1 MLVSRNAL
9 QSWPNLKGE
18 NNPYYFAT
26 RQARDQYFITT
37 AAVKNLYTAIGG
49 DPLSADWAE
58 EVWEVDKFDG
68 HNWATVSL
76 DKNFALIITN
86 EGILALTNAAA
97 GEYKFEISRIAIK
110 QTAIAKGVDVTNWT
124 HSDWKNSN
132 GYTDICLDTYN
143 AGNTTFSIAK
153 NLSYR
158 SNLLNGGIQF
168 TVELLQD
175 CMGQQLNNEATDAA
189 PTLLNFNVAAIALYV
204 KDQRSETADDILFA
218 IANLPTAVEKVAS
231 APDQVGNSLKF
242 YLNTTLSNLGNVLS
256 LQTITSS
263 VNSVPEVATEDDL
276 ENMFDPGVRAPYNL
290 YLVDNYNN
298 TNIPAIATRKGN
310 PSSTTYPVDWT
321 YFTPTDDTLHVNADI
336 LDSTVQSYMIV
347 AWDGQNGKY
356 VPADSKRDDIQ
367 TGLYTNNYIIY
378 AGKVTNTNLDYSYR
392 FEGIGGRGYKVG
404 DVLKATADGVTF
416 TVTVIAIDLD
426 GTPLQ
431 FHITPNMGND
441 LVSESDVPVVYASA
455 STSHTGTDLTANI
468 SSNKINHVTW
478 NFVDWVNKPLY
489 VDYDHSEDTTAEWE
503 AYCDEAGLSY
513 TTNKK
518 RAGSLTPVQNKYTST
533 HFVGWCMNG
542 NTIKLAL
549 DLRNEAT
556 FTTYGTTRYATE
568 AEVRTKDGGA
578 AAVTSVTPQQLRNN
592 YLLIR
597 KPSDTNYNIEYIS
610 PTAGDSKTN
619 RLDVETHL
627 TFKEAIVGS
636 NINLTNSSGPNYVN
650 PNTISNNIS
659 FYGTAYSALW
669 ADLAEYYEA
678 DKVYPAGTLICIGDG
693 IKEITIARTE
703 CNGIVSTKPGYQ
715 LGEKRSEYDL
725 PIALVGKV
733 PVLFA
738 NDCMPKFGDRIYLSK
753 TEPGKAS
760 TIPFGNCLGKIIDK
774 DKTLDQKQ
782 LIMCSIR
789 INF

>member
-18 NNPYYFAT
+18 NNPYYFTT
-26 RQARDQYFITT
+26 RTARDQYFTT
-37 AAVKNLYTAIGG
+37 TSPTKNLYTAIGG
-49 DPLSADWAE
+49 DPTSADWAE

-86 EGILALTNAAA
+86 EGIMALTNAAA
-97 GEYKFEISRIAIK
+97 GEYKFEVSRIAIK
-110 QTAIAKGVDVTNWT
+110 QTAIAKGVDVTTWT
-124 HSDWKNSN
+124 HADWKNSN

-143 AGNTTFSIAK
+143 AGNTTFTIAR

-168 TVELLQD
+168 TIELLQD

-256 LQTITSS
+256 LQTINSS

-276 ENMFDPGVRAPYNL
+276 VNMFDTGVTAPYNL
-290 YLVDNYNN
+290 YLVDNYNE

-321 YFTPTDDTLHVNADI
+321 YFTPTDDTLHVNSNL
-336 LDSTVQSYMIV
+336 LDGVESYMVV
-347 AWDGQNGKY
+347 AWDGQHY
-356 VPADSKRDDIQ
+356 VPADSKRGDTQ
-367 TGLYTNNYIIY
+367 AGLYTNNYIIY

-392 FEGIGGRGYKVG
+392 FEGLNSAATGYKVG
-404 DVLKATADGVTF
+404 DVLTATSDGVTF
-416 TVTVIAIDLD
+416 TITVISTEASTGKPI
-426 GTPLQ
+426 Q
-431 FHITPNMGND
+431 FHVIPNMGND
-441 LVSESDVPVVYASA
+441 LVTASDIEVVYASA
-455 STSHTGTDLTANI
+455 STSHTGVGLRANI
-468 SSNKINHVTW
+468 TSNRINHVTW
-478 NFVDWVNKPLY
+478 NFSDWVNKPLY
-489 VDYDHSEDTTAEWE
+489 VDYNHAGESTADWN
-503 AYCDEAGLSY
+503 AYCTEAGLNPATSK
-513 TTNKK
+513 N
-518 RAGSLTPVQNKYTST
+518 RAGLLTPVQNKYTST
-533 HFVGWCMNG
+533 HFVGWCLNG

-556 FTTYGTTRYATE
+556 FVTYGTTRYATE

-578 AAVTSVTPQQLRNN
+578 MAVTSVTPQQLRNN
-592 YLLIR
+592 YLLI
-597 KPSDTNYNIEYIS
+597 KNPSDTDYTTQVD
-610 PTAGDSKTN
+610 PTAGNSKTN
-619 RLDVETHL
+619 RLNVDTHL
-627 TFKEAIVGS
+627 TFKQAIVGS
-636 NINLTNSSGPNYVN
+636 NINLTNPSGANYVN
-650 PNTISNNIS
+650 PSNISNSIS
-659 FYGTAYSALW
+659 FYGTAYTALW

-678 DKVYPAGTLICIGDG
+678 DRVYPAGTLICIGDG
-693 IKEITIARTE
+693 IKEITIAQTE

-715 LGEKRSEYDL
+715 LGEKRSDYDL
-725 PIALVGKV
+725 PVALVGKV

-738 NDCMPKFGDRIYLSK
+738 NDCMPQFGDRIYLSK

-760 TIPFGNCLGKIIDK
+760 TIPNGNCLGKIIDK